1 MSEWHPEQLG
11 VLIVDDQV
19 SARSM
24 VKKMLKELRI
34 NQVFDA
40 GNGRD
45 ALRLL
50 DSAPEMIH
58 IIICDWNMP
67 NMSGIELLRQVRSV
81 GMEVPFLMVTGRAD
95 KESVIEAK
103 DAGVSAYISKPFSQV
118 QLEAKLRSVIAR
130 QSSEAA
136 KDL

>member
-1 MSEWHPEQLG
+1 MSEWHPEELG
-11 VLIVDDQV
+11 ILVVDDQV

-40 GNGRD
+40 SNGRE

-58 IIICDWNMP
+58 VIICDWNMP
-67 NMSGIELLRQVRSV
+67 NMTGIELLRQVRSV
-81 GMEVPFLMVTGRAD
+81 GIDVPFLMVTGRAD

-130 QSSEAA
+130 QASEAV
-136 KDL
+136 KP